1 MLIIRKRWGHMGPQ
15 SGSDLLFE
23 SLAESTTIDSVF
35 IDKTVVP
42 GKSVIQRLLE
52 RFHFIPKESLWSL
65 QLSSINGVKEIYAFK
80 NAIDCLRKNPNTTLF
95 VSCGEEQ
102 LSRQLIRLE
111 PGIKKRIY
119 ILLHQPPSW
128 YDSQPGF
135 LGHLSGLGGVF
146 VFSKQMKA
154 YMDKLVDAPVV
165 SIMHG
170 VDLDFFNPGIN
181 QVARNGKSIICV
193 GNWYRDFE
201 LLGKVWSRLHQ
212 FDQDLKLTLI
222 TSNEA
227 LKNEWFQSLI
237 QQPNVVHQTGL
248 GSNQLLESYQS
259 ACLHLLPLSDG
270 VANNALVESL
280 ATACPVLAT
289 NIESVSEYVPQDHF
303 GLANKGD
310 VEDHYQKT
318 ISLLSDSKL
327 RNEMARNQRR
337 FALSHLSWSNISQQV
352 IAAVS

>member
-1 MLIIRKRWGHMGPQ
+1 MKTELLMIRKRWDHMGPQ
-15 SGSDLLFE
+15 SGSDLLCE
-23 SLAESTTIDSVF
+23 QLADLTSTQSLVVN
-35 IDKTVVP
+35 KTNVP
-42 GKSVIQRLLE
+42 PKGILQRVLE
-52 RFHFIPKESLWSL
+52 RFAIINKESLWSFK
-65 QLSSINGVKEIYAFK
+65 LSSINGIKEIYVFEKALDL
-80 NAIDCLRKNPNTTLF
+80 IRKNPKMLLF
-95 VSCGEEQ
+95 VACAEEQ
-102 LSRQLIRLE
+102 LTKRVINLN

-119 ILLHQPPSW
+119 VLLHQPRAWFENES
-128 YDSQPGF
+128 GF
-135 LGHLSGLGGVF
+135 ISHLNGLGGVF

-154 YMDKLVDAPVV
+154 YLDKLVDAPVV

-181 QVARNGKSIICV
+181 QVTRNGKSIICV

-201 LLGKVWSRLHQ
+201 LLSKCWSRLHQ

-237 QQPNVVHQTGL
+237 QQPNVV
-248 GSNQLLESYQS
+248 LESYQS

-289 NIESVSEYVPQDHF
+289 NIGSVSEYVPQDHF